1 MKKSISFLV
10 ITFLTFY
17 SVAHSQSIQKSD
29 SVPAFEKAKYLKEDL
44 EKGLSRNTRYPL
56 EALKSESQGDVIFSF
71 IITKEGKM
79 ENIIMIS
86 PLTTGI
92 SPSVF
97 NAINQLDKNW
107 VPAKENG
114 KPIDKKYTIV
124 YRYRL
129 YENVKPADLKNEA
142 EGYVKRKKYDKA
154 LKSYNE
160 AIDDNPYDY
169 KLVEAR
175 AQVKELLGEIEGSKQ
190 DHKASIMLFADVL
203 AVETIISV
211 RTTRTVKTSGNVTYR
226 APIY

>member
-1 MKKSISFLV
+1 MKKTIWLLV
-10 ITFLTFY
+10 ITILTFY
-17 SVAHSQSIQKSD
+17 SVAYSQPIQKSD
-29 SVPAFEKAKYLKEDL
+29 SVPAFEKARYLKEDL
-44 EKGLSRNTRYPL
+44 DKGLSRNAKYPL
-56 EALKSESQGDVIFSF
+56 EALKSETQGDVIYSF

-79 ENIIMIS
+79 ENILMVS
-86 PLTTGI
+86 PLKVGI

-107 VPAKENG
+107 SPTKENG
-114 KPIDKKYTIV
+114 KPIDRKYTIV
-124 YRYRL
+124 YRYRF
-129 YENVKPADLKNEA
+129 YYNVKPADLKNEA
-142 EGYVKRKKYDKA
+142 EGYVKRKKFDKA

-175 AQVKELLGEIEGSKQ
+175 AQVKELLGDIEGSKQ
-190 DHKASIMLFADVL
+190 DHKLSTMLFTDVM

-211 RTTRTVKTSGNVTYR
+211 RTIGTAKTSGNVTYR